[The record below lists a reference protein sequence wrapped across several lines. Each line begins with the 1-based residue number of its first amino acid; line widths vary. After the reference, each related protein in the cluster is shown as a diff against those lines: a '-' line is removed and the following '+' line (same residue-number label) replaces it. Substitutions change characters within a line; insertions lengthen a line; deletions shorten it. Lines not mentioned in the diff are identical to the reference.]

1 MLQPLPKTNETA
13 NIIVIT
19 MTRFAAQLK
28 SYTDES
34 QADFDGVSL
43 SRLGTITVSIK
54 FATFYLLVN
63 SLKDPLITSS
73 PPNSTN
79 LYQSLNFKTSATGMT
94 TEIDG
99 RLCGVGLDSKPL
111 KYGGSVS
118 GELEDTELIRY
129 ENMQKGIA
137 PYKNIYHGYL
147 AELNIKCESKNC
159 LKLNSKGEKT
169 SEDACEEMLAAVLEK
184 FYRIEHKDLKDTK
197 DLPLEPNIVFE
208 VLEDLFED
216 YDQEWPDRLCDDID
230 MWGLGH
236 TESRES

>member
-1 MLQPLPKTNETA
+1 
-13 NIIVIT
+13 
-19 MTRFAAQLK
+19 
-28 SYTDES
+28 
-34 QADFDGVSL
+34 
-43 SRLGTITVSIK
+43 
-54 FATFYLLVN
+54 
-63 SLKDPLITSS
+63 
-73 PPNSTN
+73 
-79 LYQSLNFKTSATGMT
+79 MT

-118 GELEDTELIRY
+118 GELEDAELIRY
-129 ENMQKGIA
+129 ENMRKGIA

-208 VLEDLFED
+208 VPEDLFED

-230 MWGLGH
+230 MWGLGQEVH
-236 TESRES
+236 GIPRVMSGLEKWNTSEEEILAMRQQSVHHPSRWPACDDDDAHWQH